1 MEAAGN
7 DNGAG
12 EAAHTRWEEDYATLH
27 EAGYTTEQLQQWK
40 QYYASH
46 GYSTGQLQQRED
58 FQDSLAPKRDEA
70 CGGSIGGADGG

>member
-58 FQDSLAPKRDEA
+58 FTATNEHMHGS
-70 CGGSIGGADGG
+70 CGIIKVEDGG